1 MRLQAEDGC
10 LPSGLNPCAKAW
22 QSPPAG
28 AAGPATAGSEP
39 SANGLDAPNDQS
51 SQSPVNGL
59 DGGSSSANGQVK
71 DAMQCAV
78 DSPLADSF
86 KSHMHIARDGQGEQ
100 AESLPVLCG
109 EELREALR
117 KQLEYYFS
125 RENLAKDLYLVAQM
139 DSEHYV
145 PIWTIANFNQ
155 VKRLTTDMDLI
166 VEVLRS
172 SAIVHVDE
180 KGEKVRPNHAR
191 SVVILREIPES
202 TPVEEVEAIFSS
214 ENCPKLSSC
223 EFAHNSNWYVTFDSD
238 EDAQQAFKF
247 LREEVKTFQ
256 GKPLLVRIKARPVAL
271 ASAPPK
277 KGYPLMGSGSLQPAP
292 QFVVPLFVQPVYG
305 PRGAQPQYSLYGVP
319 AAGWTT
325 AQPYVDATLAPYSSM
340 GYMNGYTYP
349 GTFKTSALLPNG
361 TRQHLWRSRMG
372 QSHRK
377 TPQTYRQNG
386 KNANTVPSGGFAI
399 EAEAPSSSERGETS
413 ARTEAAA
420 GSGRTWRGRRDS
432 HPAWGE
438 HPAVA
443 AAAAAAAAEEAFA
456 PTGRGRRTS
465 YRGRRRNDDRPVG
478 GQQLQTSEP
487 ASPAMS
493 RFELAASSFPP
504 LLPATPDKPH
514 AATAAAAAAAAT
526 AKPKAE
532 GGGSSSSQPAVPAG
546 KPQPATTKAE
556 EVPGVSPPPS
566 SPCKTQTA
574 QISVPRPSLPSA
586 CSVSPQSSLERSKP
600 PSPQPAAVEVSLT
613 ANEQEKDCTTT
624 AKAIQPAEPQPGST
638 DTKLKRLSY
647 AQVCQRV
654 SKEFPAPLIDPLLQ
668 PGEEEPP
675 AEAGT
680 AEGSGA
686 PAKAGDG
693 HARAGCVAR
702 PSEAPAG
709 ACLAPTPPQVCVEAG
724 SKVSRQHV
732 REAARA
738 AHRDTA

>member
-28 AAGPATAGSEP
+28 AAGPATAGS
-39 SANGLDAPNDQS
+39 
-51 SQSPVNGL
+51 
-59 DGGSSSANGQVK
+59 SSSANGQVK

-86 KSHMHIARDGQGEQ
+86 KSHMHVARDGQGEQ

-139 DSEHYV
+139 DGEHYV

-292 QFVVPLFVQPVYG
+292 QFVVPLFVQPVYSPQG
-305 PRGAQPQYSLYGVP
+305 TQPQYSLYGVP

-325 AQPYVDATLAPYSSM
+325 AQPYVDASLAPYSSM

-361 TRQHLWRSRMG
+361 TRQHFWRSRMG

-386 KNANTVPSGGFAI
+386 KNANAVPSGGFAI
-399 EAEAPSSSERGETS
+399 EAEAPSSSERGEAS
-413 ARTEAAA
+413 ARTEVAA

-438 HPAVA
+438 HPAA
-443 AAAAAAAAEEAFA
+443 TATAAAAAEEAFA

-514 AATAAAAAAAAT
+514 AATSAGAAATAAAT

-532 GGGSSSSQPAVPAG
+532 GGGSSSQPAVPAG
-546 KPQPATTKAE
+546 KPQPATTKGE

-574 QISVPRPSLPSA
+574 QIPVPRPSLPSA
-586 CSVSPQSSLERSKP
+586 CSASPQSSLERSKP
-600 PSPQPAAVEVSLT
+600 GSPQPAAVEVPLT

-624 AKAIQPAEPQPGST
+624 AKANPPAEPQPGST
-638 DTKLKRLSY
+638 DTQLKRLSY

-654 SKEFPAPLIDPLLQ
+654 SKEFPAPLVDPLLQ

-686 PAKAGDG
+686 SAKTGDG
-693 HARAGCVAR
+693 HARSGCAAR

-709 ACLAPTPPQVCVEAG
+709 ACLPPTPPQVCGEAG

-732 REAARA
+732 REAGRA

>member
-28 AAGPATAGSEP
+28 AAGPATAGS
-39 SANGLDAPNDQS
+39 
-51 SQSPVNGL
+51 
-59 DGGSSSANGQVK
+59 SSSANGQVK

-86 KSHMHIARDGQGEQ
+86 KSHMHVARDAGQGEQ

-139 DSEHYV
+139 DGEHYV

-292 QFVVPLFVQPVYG
+292 QFVVPLFVQPVYSPQG
-305 PRGAQPQYSLYGVP
+305 TQPQYSLYGVP

-325 AQPYVDATLAPYSSM
+325 AQPYVDASLAPYSSM

-361 TRQHLWRSRMG
+361 TRQHFWRSRMG

-386 KNANTVPSGGFAI
+386 KNANAVPSGGFAI
-399 EAEAPSSSERGETS
+399 EAEAPSSSERGEAS
-413 ARTEAAA
+413 ARTEVAA

-438 HPAVA
+438 HPAA
-443 AAAAAAAAEEAFA
+443 TATAAAAAEEAFA

-487 ASPAMS
+487 ANPAMS

-514 AATAAAAAAAAT
+514 AATSAGAAATAAAT

-532 GGGSSSSQPAVPAG
+532 GGGSSSQPAVPAG
-546 KPQPATTKAE
+546 KPQPATTKGE

-574 QISVPRPSLPSA
+574 QIPVPRPSLLSA
-586 CSVSPQSSLERSKP
+586 CSASPQSSLERSKP
-600 PSPQPAAVEVSLT
+600 GSPQPAAVEVPLT

-624 AKAIQPAEPQPGST
+624 AKANPPAEPQPGST
-638 DTKLKRLSY
+638 DTQLKRLSY

-654 SKEFPAPLIDPLLQ
+654 SKEFPAPLVDPLLQ

-686 PAKAGDG
+686 SAKTGDG
-693 HARAGCVAR
+693 HARSGCAAR

-709 ACLAPTPPQVCVEAG
+709 ACLPPTPPQVCGEAG

-732 REAARA
+732 REAGRA

>member
-39 SANGLDAPNDQS
+39 SGNGLDAPNDQS
-51 SQSPVNGL
+51 SKSPVNGL

-71 DAMQCAV
+71 DVMQCAV

-86 KSHMHIARDGQGEQ
+86 KSHMHVARDGQGEQ

-139 DSEHYV
+139 DGEHYV

-292 QFVVPLFVQPVYG
+292 QFVVPLFVQPVYS
-305 PRGAQPQYSLYGVP
+305 PQGAQPQYSLYGVP

-325 AQPYVDATLAPYSSM
+325 AQPYVDASLAPYSSM

-361 TRQHLWRSRMG
+361 TRQHFWRSRMG

-377 TPQTYRQNG
+377 MPQTYRQNG
-386 KNANTVPSGGFAI
+386 KNANAVPSGGFAI
-399 EAEAPSSSERGETS
+399 EAEAPLSSERGEAS
-413 ARTEAAA
+413 ARTEVAA

-438 HPAVA
+438 HPAA
-443 AAAAAAAAEEAFA
+443 TATAAAEEAFA

-465 YRGRRRNDDRPVG
+465 YRGEDEMTIVQLADSSFRRASRRARRCRASSWPP
-478 GQQLQTSEP
+478 P
-487 ASPAMS
+487 ASP
-493 RFELAASSFPP
+493 RCCPP
-504 LLPATPDKPH
+504 LPTSHTPRR
-514 AATAAAAAAAAT
+514 A
-526 AKPKAE
+526 
-532 GGGSSSSQPAVPAG
+532 
-546 KPQPATTKAE
+546 
-556 EVPGVSPPPS
+556 PPPPPLPLPS
-566 SPCKTQTA
+566 QRRREAAP
-574 QISVPRPSLPSA
+574 PPSLPSPRG
-586 CSVSPQSSLERSKP
+586 SRSRP
-600 PSPQPAAVEVSLT
+600 RP
-613 ANEQEKDCTTT
+613 
-624 AKAIQPAEPQPGST
+624 
-638 DTKLKRLSY
+638 KLKRFQACRPHPPPHAKPKQHRSP
-647 AQVCQRV
+647 CPD
-654 SKEFPAPLIDPLLQ
+654 PACHPHAVPAHSPALR
-668 PGEEEPP
+668 EANPP
-675 AEAGT
+675 AL
-680 AEGSGA
+680 SQLLWRF
-686 PAKAGDG
+686 
-693 HARAGCVAR
+693 H
-702 PSEAPAG
+702 
-709 ACLAPTPPQVCVEAG
+709 
-724 SKVSRQHV
+724 
-732 REAARA
+732 
-738 AHRDTA
+738 